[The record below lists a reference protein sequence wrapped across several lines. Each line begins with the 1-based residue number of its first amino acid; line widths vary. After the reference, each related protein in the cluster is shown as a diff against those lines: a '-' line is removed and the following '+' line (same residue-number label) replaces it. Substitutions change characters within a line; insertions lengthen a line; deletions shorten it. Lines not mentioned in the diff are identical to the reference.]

1 MTGSL
6 QIKNDKYYAVLNFRD
21 KSGKRVQKRINLN
34 MPVKGNKRRAEMA
47 LNELLVQYQGYE
59 AIEPMMLLLSQ
70 HIAQWLEANR
80 PNIAVTTY
88 DQYCNILNNHI
99 RPYFD
104 PRGITVSKLTAGD
117 LEDYY
122 AFKIAGG
129 LSPNSVIK
137 HHAVIRTALQW
148 AVKHRYIREN
158 VADFAEKPSHVRYHG
173 AEPYTIQD
181 IAALLQATASEPI
194 AVPIFLA
201 SFYGLRRSEV
211 LGLRWSSIDFQS
223 GVFSIS
229 TTVVREKHGDQI
241 IAVVRDQ
248 TTKTESS
255 MRTLPL
261 CPYTYQYFLNLRQ
274 YQLYQQERCGNC
286 YDTRYT
292 DFLCVDQMGTLLQP
306 DYITQ
311 KFQQIL
317 VKYGLR
323 RIRFH
328 DLRHSC
334 ATIML
339 YLGYTLKDIQTWLGH
354 SNYNFT
360 ADTYIH
366 SGVGVHEQMAERFS
380 EELKSL
386 LPQNPEPPNL
396 AENLSMC

>member
-1 MTGSL
+1 M
-6 QIKNDKYYAVLNFRD
+6 
-21 KSGKRVQKRINLN
+21 
-34 MPVKGNKRRAEMA
+34 
-47 LNELLVQYQGYE
+47 
-59 AIEPMMLLLSQ
+59 
-70 HIAQWLEANR
+70 
-80 PNIAVTTY
+80 
-88 DQYCNILNNHI
+88 
-99 RPYFD
+99 
-104 PRGITVSKLTAGD
+104 
-117 LEDYY
+117 
-122 AFKIAGG
+122 
-129 LSPNSVIK
+129 
-137 HHAVIRTALQW
+137 
-148 AVKHRYIREN
+148 
-158 VADFAEKPSHVRYHG
+158 
-173 AEPYTIQD
+173 
-181 IAALLQATASEPI
+181 
-194 AVPIFLA
+194 
-201 SFYGLRRSEV
+201 
-211 LGLRWSSIDFQS
+211 LGLRWSSIDFQN

-255 MRTLPL
+255 MRMMPL

-317 VKYGLR
+317 AKHGLR

-339 YLGYTLKDIQTWLGH
+339 HLGYTLKDIQTWLGH

-366 SGVGVHEQMAERFS
+366 SGVGTHEQMAERLS

-386 LPQNPEPPNL
+386 LPKNPEKPNL
-396 AENLSMC
+396 LKNSNMC